1 MSFEE
6 VVASIAGGG
15 LMRRAL
21 VGALALALAGA
32 PVGVFLLLRR
42 MSLMGDAMA
51 HAILPGAALGYLA
64 FGLSLGA
71 MTAGGMAAGFAVAL
85 AAGVVARA
93 TTLREDASLAAF
105 YLLSL
110 AAGVVLISARGSNVD
125 LMRVLFGSVL
135 ALDDA
140 TLMLLAAV
148 SSVTLIGL
156 ALIFRPLAVETVDP
170 GFLRSVGGRGSVAHL
185 TFLAL
190 LVANLVA
197 GFHALGTLL
206 AVGLMILPAAT
217 ARLWCVDMTAMIAV
231 AMATGVAA
239 SLAGLSLSYN
249 FGWPTG
255 PTIILVAGA
264 IYAVSLVF
272 GRAGGMR
279 RGRAHGKGLR
289 Q

>member
-1 MSFEE
+1 MSFEIVTPFVE
-6 VVASIAGGG
+6 FDF
-15 LMRRAL
+15 MRRAL